1 MILSPSESEG
11 LRFLLKIWIWAPT
24 GPSRLR
30 QLAIGTLLASRVPI
44 QVDAKHISGG
54 GLGGTWG
61 STWPLGAGSLVLGA
75 LVYQHE
81 PDPEGH
87 RPPTMKKTRL
97 GIDQKFVMV
106 DREPFC
112 NEKESVV

>member
-1 MILSPSESEG
+1 MQLDQPLE
-11 LRFLLKIWIWAPT
+11 LLLP
-24 GPSRLR
+24 R

-54 GLGGTWG
+54 GLGGAWG

-87 RPPTMKKTRL
+87 RPPTMKKARL

-106 DREPFC
+106 DREPLV
-112 NEKESVV
+112 NALVLKENMMGGDAISGCQ